1 MKTLL
6 RLLSIVLP
14 WPLRRALLCRLEG
27 YQIDPTSRI
36 GLSWVFPGRLQM
48 GPHSRIG
55 NLTVAK
61 NLDLVRLGEYSSI
74 GNGNWVTG
82 FPLGASR
89 HFAHEPDRAPELIL
103 GRHSAITNRHL
114 IDCTSRVTIGDFTTF
129 AGFASQVLTHSIDL
143 AQSRQASAP
152 VTIGDY
158 CFVGTNCVILGGAR
172 LPDRSVLGAKSL
184 LTKAFEE
191 PQYLYAGA
199 PAQAIKLMPADTAY
213 FHRPEG
219 MVY

>member
-6 RLLSIVLP
+6 RLLSVVLP
-14 WPLRRALLCRLEG
+14 WPLRRAWLCRMEG
-27 YQIDPTSRI
+27 YRIHPTSRI
-36 GLSWVFPGRLQM
+36 GLSWVFPARLEL
-48 GPHSRIG
+48 GAHARIG
-55 NLTVAK
+55 HLTVCK
-61 NLDLVRLGEYSSI
+61 NLALVQLGEYSSL

-82 FPLGASR
+82 FPLGPSR
-89 HFAHEPDRAPELIL
+89 HFAHEPERAPELIV

-143 AQSRQASAP
+143 AESRQASAP

-184 LTKAFEE
+184 LTKAFDQ
-191 PQYLYAGA
+191 PQQLYAGA
-199 PAQAIKLMPADTAY
+199 PAAPIKRLPDETAY
-213 FHRPEG
+213 FHRLEG